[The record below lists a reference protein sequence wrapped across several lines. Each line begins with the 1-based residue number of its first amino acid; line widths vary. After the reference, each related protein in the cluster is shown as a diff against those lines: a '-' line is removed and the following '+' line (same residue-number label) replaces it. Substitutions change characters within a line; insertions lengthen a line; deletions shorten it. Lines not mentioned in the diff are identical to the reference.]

1 MSTRGAFR
9 SVPVLTPCFSNAH
22 ASGLAAVGVLA
33 LAGSALAGPTT
44 EYHDDHASHAGLI
57 GHRDAGL
64 GLLEPIAAGRSTD
77 RVANAESALMD
88 GLLTASTWD
97 AGAGSPT
104 GSGAITRA
112 RPSYAEPVRGEVRR
126 ALHRAARRAT
136 TVGFDLDDRLRGS
149 EPTDRGHLE
158 TPLELLDTPTGLGAQ
173 AAIRLT
179 PTPGAMALMGI
190 GGLGVIRRRGA

>member
-1 MSTRGAFR
+1 MSTRGTFR
-9 SVPVLTPCFSNAH
+9 SVPELTPCFSNAL
-22 ASGLAAVGVLA
+22 ASGLAAVGVLS

-44 EYHDDHASHAGLI
+44 EYHDDHASHAGLM
-57 GHRDAGL
+57 GQRNAGM

-77 RVANAESALMD
+77 RVANAESTLMD
-88 GLLTASTWD
+88 GLLTAPTWD
-97 AGAGSPT
+97 AESRAGSGTIT
-104 GSGAITRA
+104 GA
-112 RPSYAEPVRGEVRR
+112 RPSYTEPVRGEVRR

-136 TVGFDLDDRLRGS
+136 TVGFDLDDRLRDS
-149 EPTDRGHLE
+149 EPADRGHLE

-173 AAIRLT
+173 AVNHLT